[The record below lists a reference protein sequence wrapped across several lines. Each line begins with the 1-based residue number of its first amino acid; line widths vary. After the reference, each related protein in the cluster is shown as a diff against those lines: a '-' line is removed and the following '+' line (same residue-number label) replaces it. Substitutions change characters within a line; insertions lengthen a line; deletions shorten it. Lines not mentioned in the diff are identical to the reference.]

1 MNGLILIYQNTL
13 MVGFLLKF
21 IFKKGRFFMEQDN
34 QLSQTE
40 TINETINEETELTL
54 ITSQNQQ
61 ESSDEY
67 AKENAKDEFIKD
79 NARILSS
86 CEWLRRL
93 EKKFQQTI
101 EISPTEK
108 ENPNCIIKQLDYINQ
123 NYGLHL
129 DKVSSSNFFVPTQ
142 SNELSF
148 EEVLT
153 NKFQHLTFKKAK
165 LRCYHYLVLLN
176 RKSMHF
182 TFKDLSRT
190 YNFDLRDIYH

>member
-1 MNGLILIYQNTL
+1 
-13 MVGFLLKF
+13 KH
-21 IFKKGRFFMEQDN
+21 
-34 QLSQTE
+34 
-40 TINETINEETELTL
+40 
-54 ITSQNQQ
+54 
-61 ESSDEY
+61 
-67 AKENAKDEFIKD
+67 
-79 NARILSS
+79 
-86 CEWLRRL
+86 
-93 EKKFQQTI
+93 
-101 EISPTEK
+101 
-108 ENPNCIIKQLDYINQ
+108 LDYINQ

-129 DKVSSSNFFVPTQ
+129 DKGSSSNFFVPTQ

-190 YNFDLRDIYH
+190 YNFDLRDIYHCDGINAMGFNSINDVPNNIVKRCK